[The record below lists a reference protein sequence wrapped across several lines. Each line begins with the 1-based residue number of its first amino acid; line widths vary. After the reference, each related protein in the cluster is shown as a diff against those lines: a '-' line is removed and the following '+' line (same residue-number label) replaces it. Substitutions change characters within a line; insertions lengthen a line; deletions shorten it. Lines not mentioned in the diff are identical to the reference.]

1 MAINKKQR
9 RNRKKREGGRGG
21 EGEKERNR
29 RKEGREGGRL
39 LERMQGNG
47 NAHAMQVKYKIAQP
61 LCFTQ
66 KVKHKITV

>member
-29 RKEGREGGRL
+29 RKGGRL